1 MQYYHYILWNN
12 DGDSTSLIWS
22 PRDGGGEG
30 GWRCTRTQGYR
41 DLRLLESEN
50 NVVFLIVKSQKHLTD
65 IVGTKETAGSEPNW
79 RQIHTT
85 DNTNFFR
92 NFTQRSTKWK
102 NHVLELY
109 SRSDN
114 YMTWKLSVKVKKRVD
129 VKLNSYTLSRY
140 SVNHCS
146 VKDFEL
152 IPPPE
157 YTVRFN
163 VLKY

>member
-1 MQYYHYILWNN
+1 MVQKKWLEVNPT
-12 DGDSTSLIWS
+12 GGKST
-22 PRDGGGEG
+22 
-30 GWRCTRTQGYR
+30 
-41 DLRLLESEN
+41 LLT
-50 NVVFLIVKSQKHLTD
+50 I
-65 IVGTKETAGSEPNW
+65 
-79 RQIHTT
+79 QI
-85 DNTNFFR
+85 FFR